1 MEMIVTKEMPASL
14 PNSAVMMQ
22 NVTNLGMSGN
32 TVKQSEQRADS
43 FSKKLSSALD
53 KTASTE
59 VNEPKSVVK
68 AKPSDNQDKK
78 DETTAP
84 GLPVGLV
91 WNLNNN
97 MIPVP
102 TSNAVVQG
110 VVSEIVAQDSAPQEV
125 EKLLE
130 PHGQPILPAALL
142 QGQVA
147 KPSLQTPTMPGDFPA
162 SIEVA
167 TTTPVMTTPV
177 MTTPVV
183 TTSEALTKPLV
194 MDTITNTSPP
204 SHSSTSESSIGKS
217 FEMISPSSAVAAT
230 LVRAEPT
237 IKTEQSL
244 DSTLSDFQAQKISS
258 TSVNSEPNT
267 LDPKLQQSVLSMQS
281 VVTGPTAKTSEKPA
295 ADPETEAVP
304 LENEP
309 EPLFDLGQRAE
320 GKIAAPTNDGQLPQ
334 KALGQTETDPFTS
347 KADKADSAGMVL
359 VPFDNLLKSVDQVQN
374 PGTLAQPL
382 RQELHEVA
390 RQVLDGMAT
399 SSDRLKSSQVIITLK
414 PEHLGE
420 VTVKINVDG
429 DKVTA
434 AFHAASSEV
443 RAILESSLPQLRQE
457 MSQQGWKFDSDGVFG
472 GMKDFLANQQQQ
484 QQAQA
489 QEQQLRHF
497 SQRTQ
502 RDVYEDSTGFTNTGR
517 LQVMTAAAVDY
528 RI

>member
-22 NVTNLGMSGN
+22 NVANSGMSGN
-32 TVKQSEQRADS
+32 TVKQFEQRSDS

-53 KTASTE
+53 KPASTE
-59 VNEPKSVVK
+59 GNEPKSVVK

-91 WNLNNN
+91 WNLNNH

-102 TSNAVVQG
+102 PGNAVVQG

-125 EKLLE
+125 AKLLE

-147 KPSLQTPTMPGDFPA
+147 KPSLQTPTMPSDFST

-167 TTTPVMTTPV
+167 TTTPIMAAPV
-177 MTTPVV
+177 TLTA
-183 TTSEALTKPLV
+183 EASAKPLV
-194 MDTITNTSPP
+194 MAASTNASLPALSPA
-204 SHSSTSESSIGKS
+204 SEFSIGKGV
-217 FEMISPSSAVAAT
+217 ETIAPASAGAAT
-230 LVRAEPT
+230 LARTESA

-244 DSTLSDFQAQKISS
+244 DSTLTGVQAQDVSS
-258 TSVNSEPNT
+258 TLVNSAPNT
-267 LDPKLQQSVLSMQS
+267 LDPKLKQSVLSMQS

-320 GKIAAPTNDGQLPQ
+320 GKIAAPTNKGQLPQ

-347 KADKADSAGMVL
+347 KADKTDSAGMVP

-399 SSDRLKSSQVIITLK
+399 SADRLKSSQVIITLK

-484 QQAQA
+484 QQSQA
-489 QEQQLRHF
+489 QEQQLRQF
-497 SQRTQ
+497 SHRTQ
-502 RDVYEDSTGFTNTGR
+502 RDIYENSTGFTNTGR